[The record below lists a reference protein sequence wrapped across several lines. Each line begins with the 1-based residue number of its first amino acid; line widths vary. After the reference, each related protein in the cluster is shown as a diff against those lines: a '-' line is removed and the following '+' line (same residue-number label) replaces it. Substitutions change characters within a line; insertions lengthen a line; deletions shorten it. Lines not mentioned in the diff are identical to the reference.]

1 MFTEAIIIR
10 ERCNYCIQ
18 SLSEVTKPLHR
29 TRRPFPFIL
38 YSNSIQFHFRLEK
51 MELQQIEREREE
63 WKKIAQTNKPNE
75 KLVAHDAEYGIVLII
90 TIIIIILKGSFSL
103 FNIYLSC
110 IVLSHEKKLF
120 RVRHF
125 PALPILLIASHK
137 KWTTTTVE
145 CAFFLSL
152 SLDVSLYFI
161 YSVQYWHL
169 ARHIIRQ

>member
-110 IVLSHEKKLF
+110 IVLSHEKNGFGSGIFLRCRFYWLHRIKNEQQQRSNVLF
-120 RVRHF
+120 FSPFRSMYRY
-125 PALPILLIASHK
+125 ILSIP
-137 KWTTTTVE
+137 
-145 CAFFLSL
+145 FNI
-152 SLDVSLYFI
+152 DI
-161 YSVQYWHL
+161 
-169 ARHIIRQ
+169 